1 MRMLVSIFIT
11 SAFLSTAN
19 LVQAAEDGS
28 MEVIYGQTWLTSCQD
43 SDFDGGEKYEF
54 HFVKSTNRMVRTTV
68 LYKDYDCKQELKRFD
83 PTSYNFSTDLATE
96 NNVIKLTA
104 IWPESKGR
112 EFRIGTEYAMILS
125 NGKGR
130 LYLSEEN
137 KIYREANGSLRKEQC
152 IDKSLCESL
161 KLFAK

>member
-1 MRMLVSIFIT
+1 MRMLIAIFIT
-11 SAFLSTAN
+11 SAVLSTAN

-28 MEVIYGQTWLTSCQD
+28 IDVIYGQTWLTSCHD

-54 HFVKSTNRMVRTTV
+54 LFVKSTKLMVRTTV

-83 PTSYNFSTDLATE
+83 PTSDSFSAALETD
-96 NNVIKLTA
+96 NNVINLVA

-112 EFRIGTEYAMILS
+112 EFRIGNEYAMIIS
-125 NGKGR
+125 EGKRR
-130 LYLSEEN
+130 LYLSEVN

-152 IDKSLCESL
+152 IDRSLCESL
-161 KLFAK
+161 TLFAK